1 MRMSPIWA
9 VLLVLVAFTL
19 VLRLKGRKKRKLK
32 VPVYSRRIEGLQV
45 VAQLEPDMSSG
56 CLFDHGIQ
64 FGKGFRRKEGPKLP
78 HPGNC
83 RCKTVPF
90 SFNSN
95 EVFNGALRSFA
106 AIGTNHAELPAKIA
120 DQLAESM
127 KAAESPKVPKTLEGY
142 LEAVNLEKVE
152 ASAGAEVQKFLTARF
167 EFLRGGWRSHN
178 SPQPIEAGDADEAE
192 SD

>member
-1 MRMSPIWA
+1 MSPIWA
-9 VLLVLVAFTL
+9 VLLVLVAFAL
-19 VLRLKGRKKRKLK
+19 VLRLKRRNKRKLK

-95 EVFNGALRSFA
+95 EVFNGALRNFA
-106 AIGTNHAELPAKIA
+106 AIGTNHAELPEKIA

-127 KAAESPKVPKTLEGY
+127 KAAENPKVPNTLEGY
-142 LEAVNLEKVE
+142 LEAVNMENAGK
-152 ASAGAEVQKFLTARF
+152 SAGAEIQKFLTARF
-167 EFLRGGWRSHN
+167 EFLRGGGEATIP
-178 SPQPIEAGDADEAE
+178 PQPIEAGEAGEAE